1 MLVVVELALALVLL
15 VGAGL
20 MIRTLWV
27 VSHVQ
32 PGFRIDQLLTATISL
47 PMSRYHDYD
56 SISGFDNQL
65 LEKVRALPG
74 VESATIS
81 GSLPMDMIEISTFKA
96 EGERGQETQSAD
108 ASSIRED
115 YFRTMGIRIV
125 AGRDFTPQEISRTS
139 HVVVVSEGLAHKL
152 WPEQNPLGRRMMFE
166 GDKKT
171 TGGNGDYHVIGVA
184 QDTRDF
190 GLDSEPS
197 TNLYCASQVSRPILM
212 MHTSLEQRR
221 FQMWLFIAFSG
232 LAIALAGVGLYGVLA
247 YVVSMRTREI
257 GIRMALGAQVR
268 DVIQL
273 VVRHGFGLA
282 LVGLGIGLAASLAL
296 SRLMASL
303 VYGVKTFDPLTFA
316 ATAIL
321 LLLVAIAACYLPAR
335 RAAQVDP
342 MVALRYE

>member
-1 MLVVVELALALVLL
+1 M
-15 VGAGL
+15 
-20 MIRTLWV
+20 T
-27 VSHVQ
+27 
-32 PGFRIDQLLTATISL
+32 
-47 PMSRYHDYD
+47 
-56 SISGFDNQL
+56 
-65 LEKVRALPG
+65 
-74 VESATIS
+74 
-81 GSLPMDMIEISTFKA
+81 
-96 EGERGQETQSAD
+96 
-108 ASSIRED
+108 
-115 YFRTMGIRIV
+115 
-125 AGRDFTPQEISRTS
+125 
-139 HVVVVSEGLAHKL
+139 
-152 WPEQNPLGRRMMFE
+152 FE

-197 TNLYCASQVSRPILM
+197 TNLYRASQVSRPILM
-212 MHTSLEQRR
+212 MHTSAQPAQMAKVIAKLVADIDKDVPVGAVRSMREIVDSSLEQRR